1 VAAPVHWGKAI
12 ADDGDV
18 YGNAVNIA
26 ARVAEVAN
34 TGEIMATA
42 EVVARMSGNTIL
54 PPLLFDEL
62 ELKGISASISIYRI
76 PWQNQDSAGAT
87 VVDTGAMAKEIRNT
101 KTHLLCKIGDQSL
114 VINERSEK
122 CTIGRDTNNTI
133 VATHVAA
140 SRLHA
145 SIECKQGVYVLED
158 LSTNGTYII
167 KDNQPPVYVHR
178 DSITL
183 DGAGVIATGF
193 LPEKDSTSYKD
204 QIEVSGLRNCIGLQR
219 AEFWSRVSMRG

>member
-1 VAAPVHWGKAI
+1 
-12 ADDGDV
+12 
-18 YGNAVNIA
+18 VNIA

-101 KTHLLCKIGDQSL
+101 KTHLLCDYM
-114 VINERSEK
+114 R
-122 CTIGRDTNNTI
+122 
-133 VATHVAA
+133 
-140 SRLHA
+140 
-145 SIECKQGVYVLED
+145 VL
-158 LSTNGTYII
+158 N
-167 KDNQPPVYVHR
+167 
-178 DSITL
+178 
-183 DGAGVIATGF
+183 
-193 LPEKDSTSYKD
+193 
-204 QIEVSGLRNCIGLQR
+204 VSK
-219 AEFWSRVSMRG
+219 VSMY